1 MSTNYPASTPP
12 AQAPAGVLPAGP
24 PAAASLIADP
34 APLGLIAFGM
44 TTMMLSFINAG
55 IIASGA
61 TMAVLPMAA
70 AFGGLG
76 QILAGMWEFKRGNTF
91 GATAFTAYGA
101 FWWSFY
107 LLVDVFL
114 AKTAPATISPIVGL
128 YLFCWGIFTLYMFVA
143 SLGGPRALW
152 VVFILLTLTF
162 LLLAFG
168 AWAGSGGATWT
179 HLGGYVG
186 ILTALAAAYTSFAL
200 VLNANFKRTVL
211 PVA

>member
-101 FWWSFY
+101 FWWSYY

-152 VVFILLTLTF
+152 VVFILLTITF

-168 AWAGSGGATWT
+168 AWAGSGGAGVTK
-179 HLGGYVG
+179 LGGYIG
-186 ILTALAAAYTSFAL
+186 ILTALAASYTSFAI
-200 VLNANFKRTVL
+200 VLNSNFKRTIL